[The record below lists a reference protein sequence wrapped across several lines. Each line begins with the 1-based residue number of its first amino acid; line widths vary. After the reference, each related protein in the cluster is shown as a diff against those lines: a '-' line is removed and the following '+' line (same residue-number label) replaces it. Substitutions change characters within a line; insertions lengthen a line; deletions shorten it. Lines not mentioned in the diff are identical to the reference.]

1 MDGFQSHRLLVELL
15 TEPVELNRASR
26 PPVSALRYDL
36 TQVTQRQTVNRDRAI
51 RLVGDS
57 LNIRDN
63 SLARDRR
70 TLWRSAVH
78 GSNGAATQIEQWRE
92 AVRTRNA
99 AAAKYLPPSS
109 ICGWRVAASA
119 IDAMQQIPAREMP
132 VQARDPSLELGVLIK
147 RPFGVRVTNGC
158 EIV

>member
-1 MDGFQSHRLLVELL
+1 
-15 TEPVELNRASR
+15 
-26 PPVSALRYDL
+26 
-36 TQVTQRQTVNRDRAI
+36 
-51 RLVGDS
+51 VGDS

-119 IDAMQQIPAREMP
+119 IDAMQQIPECLFKLAIL
-132 VQARDPSLELGVLIK
+132 VW
-147 RPFGVRVTNGC
+147 NWGC
-158 EIV
+158 LLKGRLV

>member
-99 AAAKYLPPSS
+99 AAAKSLPPSS
-109 ICGWRVAASA
+109 ICGWRRVPSTRCNRFLQGKCLFKLA
-119 IDAMQQIPAREMP
+119 ILVWNWECLLKGRL
-132 VQARDPSLELGVLIK
+132 V
-147 RPFGVRVTNGC
+147 
-158 EIV
+158 